1 MFEFTGVKFT
11 YLLLALFFV
20 VALIAVFTIKDDRVY
35 KKPTVKKVYSFDW
48 TLWVGLGLL
57 VALAISLYTW
67 AFSI

>member
-1 MFEFTGVKFT
+1 MFEFTGVYFT
-11 YLLLALFFV
+11 YLLLALYFV
-20 VALIAVFTIKDDRVY
+20 VAAIAVFTVKGKGVY
-35 KKPTVKKVYSFDW
+35 KPTVKKVYSFDW